1 MTGIAKIKLALII
14 EYDGTKYCGSQ
25 RQAHGV
31 TVQAELETA
40 LQKLTGET
48 LRVNLSS
55 RTDAGVSALG
65 QVASFRTA
73 TAVPLEKVVKGL
85 NHYLPEDIAVQ
96 AVCRIPDDLDVRRHA
111 VRREYC
117 YRIWNSPM
125 PSPVNER
132 HRHRVSGPL
141 DEELMDRAARMLI
154 GTHDLASFA
163 SRMVKFEK
171 TTVRSV
177 YEAGVSREGKEILF
191 RIVAGSFLPHQV
203 RNTVGAL
210 IRVGRGKM
218 NLEEFGE
225 LLKTKTPGTAG
236 PAVPGRGLC
245 LVRIN
250 YLRDLGDYNEDL

>member
-1 MTGIAKIKLALII
+1 MTGISKSKLALII
-14 EYDGTKYCGSQ
+14 EYDGTRFCGSQ
-25 RQAHGV
+25 RQGKGV
-31 TVQAELETA
+31 TVQSELELA
-40 LQKLTGET
+40 LQKLTGAAI
-48 LRVNLSS
+48 RVNLSS

-65 QVASFRTA
+65 QVASFRNAST
-73 TAVPLEKVVKGL
+73 VPLEKVVKGL

-111 VRREYC
+111 VSREYR

-125 PSPVNER
+125 PSPVMER
-132 HRHRVSGPL
+132 HAHLVSGAL
-141 DEELMDRAARMLI
+141 DEGLMDTAARMLI
-154 GTHDLASFA
+154 GTHDLVSFA
-163 SRMVKFEK
+163 SRMAKFEK

-177 YEAGVSREGKEILF
+177 HEAGVSREGKEILF

-218 NLEEFGE
+218 TLEEFGE
-225 LLKTKTPGTAG
+225 LLETKIPGTAG

-250 YLRDLGDYNEDL
+250 YLRDLGDYNENL